1 MTRSDGQPQVNGSLT
16 PFADELRPTWAPED
30 VDTTRPSA
38 ARVYDS
44 WLGGCHNF
52 AADREFAEQ
61 VDEVIPARE
70 FARANRGFLR
80 RVVRYLVREAGVR
93 QFLDLGSG
101 LPTVGNVHE
110 IAQGLEPD
118 STVVYVDVE
127 PVAVTHS
134 RLVLEDNPR
143 AAAIWADVR
152 DPDAVLQHPDTRQL
166 IDFNQPVAV
175 LMCAVMHFISDDAV
189 PSRIIADYRDAL
201 CPGSYVAIS
210 HATADDYPDDLAK
223 AVEMYQTTATPATLR
238 SRDQITRLFDGFAL
252 VPPGVVFTPEWHPE
266 GPIETDPRRALC
278 YGGLAVL

>member
-1 MTRSDGQPQVNGSLT
+1 MTRSDGKRQVNGSLS
-16 PFADELRPTWAPED
+16 PIADKLRPTWAPED
-30 VDTTRPSA
+30 VDIARPSA
-38 ARVYDS
+38 ARVYDY

-52 AADREFAEQ
+52 GTDREFAEE
-61 VDEVIPARE
+61 VDKVIPARE
-70 FARANRGFLR
+70 FARANRAFLR
-80 RVVRYLVREAGVR
+80 RVVRFLVREAGVR

-118 STVVYVDVE
+118 STVLYVDFE
-127 PVAVTHS
+127 PVAVTHN
-134 RLVLEDNPR
+134 RLVLEDTPR
-143 AAAIWADVR
+143 AEAIWADLR

-166 IDFNQPVAV
+166 IDFTQPVAV
-175 LMCAVMHFISDDAV
+175 LLCAVLHFVGDEDV
-189 PSRIIADYRDAL
+189 PSRIVANYRDAL

-238 SRDQITRLFDGFAL
+238 RRDEITGLFDGLAL
-252 VPPGVVFTPEWHPE
+252 VSPGVVFTPQWHPE
-266 GPIETDPRRALC
+266 GPSGADPRRSLC